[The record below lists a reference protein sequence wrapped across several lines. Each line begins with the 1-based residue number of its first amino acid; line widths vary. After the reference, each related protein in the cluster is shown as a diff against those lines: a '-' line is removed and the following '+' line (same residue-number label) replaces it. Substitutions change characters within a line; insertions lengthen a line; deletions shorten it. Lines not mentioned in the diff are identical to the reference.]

1 MASVNKA
8 TILGN
13 LGQDPTIRYASN
25 GAAMGNLSIATTT
38 RWKDKETGEVR
49 EETEWHRIAIFNRL
63 AEIAGE
69 YLRKGSAV
77 YIEGRLRT
85 RKWQDPESGAD
96 RYTTE
101 IVAESLQMLG
111 SRERSNT
118 EPDSAPA
125 PDAQAETAQPT
136 DTKPRSPRNTRRPAR
151 NKAAS
156 AADAAA
162 TAEPAAALAALDDS
176 DIPF

>member
-8 TILGN
+8 IIVGN
-13 LGQDPTIRYASN
+13 LGQDPTIRYTPE
-25 GAAMGNLSIATTT
+25 GVAMGNLSIATTT
-38 RWKDKETGEVR
+38 RWKDKQTGEAR
-49 EETEWHRIAIFNRL
+49 EETEWHRIALFNRL

-69 YLRKGSAV
+69 YLRKGSSV

-85 RKWQDPESGAD
+85 RKWQDKETGQE

-111 SRERSNT
+111 SRDRPADNSADNVDAAPPAENA
-118 EPDSAPA
+118 APA
-125 PDAQAETAQPT
+125 TPAPKRTA
-136 DTKPRSPRNTRRPAR
+136 RRPAR
-151 NKAAS
+151 GKAAQE
-156 AADAAA
+156 AADHAAA
-162 TAEPAAALAALDDS
+162 QAAPALADLDDS

>member
-8 TILGN
+8 LIVGN
-13 LGQDPTIRYASN
+13 LGQDPTIRYTPD

-38 RWKDKETGEVR
+38 RWKDKQTGEAR
-49 EETEWHRIAIFNRL
+49 EETEWHRIALFNRL

-69 YLRKGSAV
+69 YLRKGSSV

-85 RKWQDPESGAD
+85 RKWQDKESGED

-111 SRERSNT
+111 SRERT
-118 EPDSAPA
+118 AAEPDNGNAAPTAESAAPA
-125 PDAQAETAQPT
+125 TPAPKRTA
-136 DTKPRSPRNTRRPAR
+136 RRPTR
-151 NKAAS
+151 GKAAQE
-156 AADAAA
+156 AADHAAA
-162 TAEPAAALAALDDS
+162 QPAAALADLDD